1 MDEQGGLS
9 QRLWVVL
16 SGRLISLSGVLR
28 TFTQKVKGFWRIAL
42 KVYTKIPIT
51 EEPVA
56 VGLVSCYRGLM
67 PKLRKNTYA
76 MRFVAGQPAER
87 ILPPGSFAG
96 ITPVFPAGV
105 PLSSDEKIRV
115 LVWNIF
121 KQQRAEWKSV
131 LNNFGKDAHLVLLQE
146 AQTTPELVKF
156 ATSNYLAADQVP
168 ALVLPQHPSGVM
180 TLASAHPIY
189 CCPLREREPIL
200 RLAKSAL
207 VTVYPLPDSRLL
219 MVVNIHAVNFSIGV
233 DVYSKQLLPIGDQ
246 IARHSGPVIMAGDF
260 NAWSRPRM
268 NALYRFA
275 REMSLREVR
284 FPDDQ
289 RRRAFGRPLDFV
301 FYRGLNV
308 HDASVLVTSASDHN
322 PLLVEFNPG
331 KPD

>member
-1 MDEQGGLS
+1 MSKD
-9 QRLWVVL
+9 
-16 SGRLISLSGVLR
+16 
-28 TFTQKVKGFWRIAL
+28 KGFSRIAL
-42 KVYTKIPIT
+42 KVPVKIPIT
-51 EEPVA
+51 EEPAA
-56 VGLVSCYRGLM
+56 VRLVSCYRGLM

-76 MRFVAGQPAER
+76 MRYIAGQPAER
-87 ILPPGSFAG
+87 ILPPGSFAS
-96 ITPVFPAGV
+96 VSQAFAAGV
-105 PLSSDEKIRV
+105 PLSTDEKIRV

-131 LNNFGKDAHLVLLQE
+131 LKSFGKDAHLVLLQE
-146 AQTTPELVKF
+146 AQTTPEMVRF
-156 ATSNYLAADQVP
+156 ATTNYLAADQVP

-180 TLASAHPIY
+180 TLASASGILL
-189 CCPLREREPIL
+189 PLREREPIL

-207 VTVYPLPDSRLL
+207 VTVYPLPDTRLL
-219 MVVNIHAVNFSIGV
+219 MVVNIHAVNFSLGV

-246 IARHSGPVIMAGDF
+246 IAHHSGPVIMAGDF
-260 NAWSRPRM
+260 NAWSRSRM
-268 NALYRFA
+268 NALYHFA

-301 FYRGLNV
+301 FYRGLSV

-322 PLLVEFNPG
+322 PLLVEFSPG